1 MRVKRQPTE
10 GEIILFSNHISRGLI
25 FKILISK
32 IYKELPQLNKTKYPN
47 SKQTK
52 DLNEHFSREDIQM
65 TNKHAKRYSTSSVIR
80 EMQINTT
87 RYFNPVRWLLS
98 KKKKLT
104 SVSEEVQKSE
114 PSCIAGKYI
123 KWLAEMEKFGSSSK
137 SRTAI

>member
-65 TNKHAKRYSTSSVIR
+65 TNKHTKRYSTSSVIR

-87 RYFNPVRWLLS
+87 RLF
-98 KKKKLT
+98 
-104 SVSEEVQKSE
+104 Q
-114 PSCIAGKYI
+114 PSTMVII
-123 KWLAEMEKFGSSSK
+123 KEKEINK
-137 SRTAI
+137 C